1 MLEKLFADV
10 ARGRLARLPYLG
22 CLVVLWLTMLLAAV
36 ALGAGIG
43 VAERLIGGDV
53 AAAQKELQAR
63 LGGPFAIV
71 LGVFLAVMLFAQAN
85 IAAKRLRDI
94 GLPGWLALLA
104 IVVLS
109 VLLSGVVGAQAG
121 TLWGSAVTLVL
132 LLVPSGAVGASK
144 T

>member
-22 CLVVLWLTMLLAAV
+22 CLAVLGVSFVLAGL

-71 LGVFLAVMLFAQAN
+71 IGLCLAVMLFAHAN

-109 VLLSGVVGAQAG
+109 VLLSGLVGAQAG